1 MYNQARGNPNR
12 AQTKLTAFADLIDA
26 MEADK
31 TKEEA
36 LPVNTGL
43 PVIPDAVIEPPFI
56 TKP

>member
-31 TKEEA
+31 KAEEG
-36 LPVNTGL
+36 LPAPTGL